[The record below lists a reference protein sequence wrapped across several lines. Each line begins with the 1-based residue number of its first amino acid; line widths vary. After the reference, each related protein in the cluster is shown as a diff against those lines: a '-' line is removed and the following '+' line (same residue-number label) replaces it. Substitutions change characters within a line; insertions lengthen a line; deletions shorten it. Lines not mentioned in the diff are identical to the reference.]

1 MKNRESTKNQF
12 VSLYNTE
19 SDAIFRYC
27 FLRTSQRDVALDLT
41 QDTFMRFWDSLIREK
56 ADIRNHRA
64 FLFTVAR
71 NLIIDWYRKK
81 KPQSLDALTE
91 EDDSETFFAPSD
103 SVRTD
108 IEMESEGRYLI
119 SQIKELEPSYQQ
131 AVYLRFVEGLSPQ
144 EIADIL
150 GISVNAASVRVH
162 RGLEQLRKR
171 TGYSSTEL

>member
-1 MKNRESTKNQF
+1 MKNSESAKNQF
-12 VSLYNTE
+12 VSLYNAE

-41 QDTFMRFWDSLIREK
+41 QDTFMRFWDSLIRNK

-81 KPQSLDALTE
+81 KPQSLEALSEE
-91 EDDSETFFAPSD
+91 EDTENFFVLSD
-103 SVRTD
+103 SSRID
-108 IEMESEGRYLI
+108 IEMETEGRYLLN
-119 SQIKELEPSYQQ
+119 QIKALEPSYQQ

-144 EIADIL
+144 EIAEIL